1 MAVRLVED
9 DEHLPTEAAEQTVRV
24 EHVSLFPTKE
34 AVAVFTALSYVLGAH
49 LIFAG
54 ACIGAG
60 VLTYLNLPWQQLLL
74 YNVFVV
80 VPSALLAYA
89 KKGKI

>member
-49 LIFAG
+49 L
-54 ACIGAG
+54 
-60 VLTYLNLPWQQLLL
+60 LL